1 MNLSD
6 KVAIPTQVMART
18 VGDETVILDLA
29 SGTYFGLDP
38 VGARIWQLMSEGQ
51 PLAAICDTLLDEYE
65 VTRETLEG
73 DILRLTEDLRA
84 KGLVS
89 IS

>member
-1 MNLSD
+1 
-6 KVAIPTQVMART
+6 
-18 VGDETVILDLA
+18 
-29 SGTYFGLDP
+29 
-38 VGARIWQLMSEGQ
+38 
-51 PLAAICDTLLDEYE
+51 